1 MLRRCVLV
9 VALGAA
15 VVALTAASGASA
27 SSGHAVSATAGKA
40 GELDC
45 NGYSRIQ
52 KSVRP
57 DMACTDLHIVY
68 DGVPGRF
75 YDNGHYIGH
84 DEPSVRFLSSRP
96 GSGNNVTF
104 NETLPR
110 DPSAMPTVGKPGS
123 DVTHWFEL
131 SVAPWFGMPICDSNS
146 YPLTHCTPT
155 SDKNT
160 PRGAPTYQV
169 GGGGSAVLE
178 LQFYPPGMAPFADAI
193 SCDNT
198 HWCAALNID
207 SLECNRG
214 FEKCNT
220 SCEEPVNFAYLQRD
234 GVPTGPP
241 SPQEAN
247 GATFTP
253 NSQTLMMNPGDR
265 ITAHIFDARLAGGGR
280 ALETAVTDHTTGQ
293 TGYMIASASNGF
305 MHSSFANCSG
315 TPYNFQPEYSTAKLA
330 NIVPWAAL
338 KLGILS
344 EYEIGHFT
352 PCSSISG
359 RVPGGG
365 DPTWTTC
372 HGAYENSTGPDGP
385 NSAES
390 TDAPCFPKGDTHLG
404 TAAPNEVT
412 GCLDF
417 NAGGDLDYDG
427 SSYWP
432 DWPNSVTPN
441 RFPSTFLVSPPT
453 SNGAAYS
460 QMQFETDAPA
470 SESTCSGS
478 SLSGCAVPP
487 PTSPGKF
494 YPYFSQV
501 SSGGGCIWEFG
512 QMPNGNNYGRDGQ
525 YGAPSAY
532 FFGTLSGPIRP
543 NTC

>member
-1 MLRRCVLV
+1 MLRRCVLAV
-9 VALGAA
+9 SLGAA
-15 VVALTAASGASA
+15 VIALTAASGAAA
-27 SSGHAVSATAGKA
+27 SGGHRAVAAAPGAT

-52 KSVRP
+52 RSVRP
-57 DMACTDLHIVY
+57 TMACTDLHIVY

-110 DPSAMPTVGKPGS
+110 DPAAMPTVGKPGS

-146 YPLTHCTPT
+146 YPLTRCAPT
-155 SDKNT
+155 SDRNAPT
-160 PRGAPTYQV
+160 GAPTYSV

-178 LQFYPPGMAPFADAI
+178 LQFYPPGMAPFVDSI

-214 FEKCNT
+214 FESCNT
-220 SCEEPVNFAYLQRD
+220 NCEEPVNFAYLQRN

-241 SPQEAN
+241 SPQRAN
-247 GATFTP
+247 LATFTP
-253 NSQTLMMNPGDR
+253 NGQTLLMNPGDR
-265 ITAHIFDARLAGGGR
+265 ITAHIFDVNLAGGGR

-305 MHSSFANCSG
+305 MHSSFADCSG

-352 PCSSISG
+352 PCTSISG

-365 DPTWTTC
+365 DPAWTTC
-372 HGAYENSTGPDGP
+372 HGPYERAPDGATSP
-385 NSAES
+385 ES
-390 TDAPCFPKGDTHLG
+390 SDAPCYPKGDTHLG
-404 TAAPNEVT
+404 TTAPNEVT
-412 GCLDF
+412 GCLDLA
-417 NAGGDLDYDG
+417 AGGDVDFDG
-427 SSYWP
+427 TPYWA

-441 RFPSTFLVSPPT
+441 RFPSTFLVSAPT
-453 SNGAAYS
+453 SAGAAYS
-460 QMQFETDAPA
+460 QMQFETDAAA
-470 SESTCSGS
+470 SESTCSGTT
-478 SLSGCAVPP
+478 LPGCAVPAP
-487 PTSPGKF
+487 GSPGKF
-494 YPYFSQV
+494 YPYFSQAM
-501 SSGGGCIWEFG
+501 SGGRCVWEFG
-512 QMPNGNNYGRDGQ
+512 QMPGGNNFGRDGQ